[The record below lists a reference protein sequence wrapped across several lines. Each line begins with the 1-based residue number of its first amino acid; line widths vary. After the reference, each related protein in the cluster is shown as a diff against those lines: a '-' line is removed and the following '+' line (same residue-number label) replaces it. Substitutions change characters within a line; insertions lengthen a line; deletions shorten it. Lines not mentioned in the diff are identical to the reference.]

1 MSDVFGLPS
10 VRIGRLFGIP
20 LEVDASW
27 FFILFLVA
35 STLTASYLPSE
46 LPDQS
51 VTYYALVGFGVA
63 LIFFVCLTLH
73 EFAHALVA
81 RAGGLSISRVT
92 LFLFGGVSQLE
103 DEPRTPRQEL
113 LMSLAGPVASLVLAG
128 VFWLAGYGLRE
139 AGASGAVLVPVEYL
153 SLINF
158 YLVAFNI
165 LPGYPLDGGRVL
177 RAIIWG
183 VTGDLL
189 KATKWASRIGQLFGM
204 GLVAIAVFGVLSGAF
219 NLIWF
224 AVLGWFLATLAS
236 ASYREEEL
244 RSALSAV
251 PLRAVMSSPVDTIS
265 GEMTVEEL
273 LSAFF
278 RGGRHRRHPVVVDGR
293 TVGLMDVDFA
303 REIAR
308 SQWSTT
314 RVADVALTD
323 LSRIVAGPD
332 RPVSEVLGRLAP
344 SGPGAILVVEQGRL
358 AGIVT
363 RSDVVAHLR
372 GPDGK

>member
-1 MSDVFGLPS
+1 V
-10 VRIGRLFGIP
+10 FGIP

-51 VTYYALVGFGVA
+51 VTYYALMGLGVA
-63 LIFFVCLTLH
+63 LIFFVCLTIH
-73 EFAHALVA
+73 EFSHALVA

-103 DEPRTPRQEL
+103 EEPRTPRQEL
-113 LMSLAGPVASLVLAG
+113 LMSLAGPAASLVLAG
-128 VFWLAGYGLRE
+128 FFWLAGHGLRE
-139 AGASGAVLVPVEYL
+139 AGVSGAVLIPVEYL
-153 SLINF
+153 SLINL

-183 VTGDLL
+183 LTGDLL
-189 KATKWASRIGQLFGM
+189 KATRWASRIGQLFGM
-204 GLVAIAVFGVLSGAF
+204 GLVAIAVFGVLSGVF

-244 RSALSAV
+244 RSALSTV
-251 PLRAVMSSPVDTIS
+251 PLRAVMSSPVNTID

-273 LSAFF
+273 LTAFF
-278 RGGRHRRHPVVVDGR
+278 RGGQHRRHPVVVDGR
-293 TVGLMDVDFA
+293 TVGLMDVDQA

-308 SQWSTT
+308 SEWATT
-314 RVADVALTD
+314 RVGDVAFTD
-323 LSRIVAGPD
+323 LSRIVVGPD

-363 RSDVVAHLR
+363 RSDVVAHLQ
-372 GPDGK
+372 GMDGT